1 MPDPAASA
9 TPDNAAGATEP
20 AAGVVREF
28 PRPTPESPY
37 LNRELSWLDF
47 NHRVLALADVA
58 DTPVLERAKFL
69 AIFSSNLDEFF
80 QVRVAILKEQ
90 EAARLGGSSPDGLT
104 PSEQLRAIRARIA
117 DLIDDQSKIF
127 SGRVVPALGEAGV
140 VLCAWDAI
148 GDDDRGFLD
157 DGAEYAVELGTA
169 APGLAGEAVGIL
181 GLVERVQNDFA

>member
-9 TPDNAAGATEP
+9 TPDVAAGVAEP
-20 AAGVVREF
+20 TTGVVREF

-37 LNRELSWLDF
+37 LNRELSWLEF

-69 AIFSSNLDEFF
+69 AIFASNLDEFF

-104 PSEQLRAIRARIA
+104 P
-117 DLIDDQSKIF
+117 
-127 SGRVVPALGEAGV
+127 
-140 VLCAWDAI
+140 
-148 GDDDRGFLD
+148 
-157 DGAEYAVELGTA
+157 DGA
-169 APGLAGEAVGIL
+169 APGHPGPGGGADRPSSPTIFSERLRAGAG
-181 GLVERVQNDFA
+181 GGRDPASAAGTTSTTTTGPSWATCSTTASSRC